1 MSESKLR
8 TQSMDFAVSIINLV
22 KYLKEK
28 RESIISNQIGRSGTS
43 IGANIRE
50 ARLAQHIGQTQ
61 LVRLLQLQGVSITRE
76 SLVKIER
83 GIQHIKISQL
93 KGIKEILNV
102 SYEDLFK

>member
-1 MSESKLR
+1 MEDTIR
-8 TQSMDFAVSIINLV
+8 NDETVN
-22 KYLKEK
+22 
-28 RESIISNQIGRSGTS
+28 

-50 ARLAQHIGQTQ
+50 ARLAKHMGQTQ
-61 LVRLLQLQGVSITRE
+61 LVRMMQLQGISITRE

-93 KGIKEILNV
+93 KAIKEILNV

>member
-1 MSESKLR
+1 ME
-8 TQSMDFAVSIINLV
+8 DSIRNDENIC
-22 KYLKEK
+22 
-28 RESIISNQIGRSGTS
+28 

-61 LVRLLQLQGVSITRE
+61 LVRLLQLQGVSITKE

-83 GIQHIKISQL
+83 GIQDIKISQL

>member
-1 MSESKLR
+1 MEDTIR
-8 TQSMDFAVSIINLV
+8 NDENIN
-22 KYLKEK
+22 
-28 RESIISNQIGRSGTS
+28 

-61 LVRLLQLQGVSITRE
+61 LVRMLQLQGISITRE

-102 SYEDLFK
+102 TYEDLFK